1 MTKTIV
7 TERPRVLVTGASGFI
22 GGFVAEFL
30 QANGYDVRAATRV
43 GASPVPTVTERV
55 TAPDFSKPFDA
66 DPLVQG
72 IDRVVHLAG
81 LAHATRSISDA
92 TYMAINAEAAQQLA
106 AAARDAGVKRF
117 VFMSSVRA
125 QTGPSA
131 SSIVTEALTPMPTDA
146 YGRSKLTGERLITE
160 TLSGTATAAIL
171 LRPVLVYGPGVKGN
185 MGTLIRLAR
194 SPWPLPVTGS
204 GARRSL
210 VSRDN
215 LANAVLH
222 ALTAPKLGSSTLGAG
237 PFLVADDEALTIA
250 EILGA
255 LRQGLDRPP
264 GTFRVPQKPI
274 ELALR
279 SFGRAADLERL
290 FGDLRVS
297 TVALQATGW
306 KAPVPVREGLAA
318 AIRGA

>member
-1 MTKTIV
+1 MTETRAQ
-7 TERPRVLVTGASGFI
+7 ERPRVLVTGATGFI
-22 GGFVAEFL
+22 GGFVAEYL
-30 QANGYDVRAATRV
+30 QANGCDVRVACRA
-43 GASPVPTVTERV
+43 GASPGLTVTERV

-72 IDRVVHLAG
+72 IDHVIHIAG
-81 LAHATRSISDA
+81 LAHATASIPEA
-92 TYMAINAEAAQQLA
+92 AYMALNAEAAQRLA
-106 AAARDAGVKRF
+106 SSAQRAGVKRF
-117 VFMSSVRA
+117 IFLSSIRA

-131 SSIVTEALTPMPTDA
+131 PGVVTEALTPTPTDV

-160 TLSGTATAAIL
+160 TLRGTATAPIL

-185 MGTLIRLAR
+185 MGTLMRLAR
-194 SPWPLPVTGS
+194 SPWPLPVKGF

-210 VSRDN
+210 VSRVN
-215 LANAVLH
+215 LASAVLH
-222 ALTAPKLGSSTLGAG
+222 ALHSPNLGAG
-237 PFLVADDEALTIA
+237 PYLVADDDALTVA

-255 LRQGLDRPP
+255 LRQGLGRPP

-297 TVALQATGW
+297 TDALQSTGW
-306 KAPVPVREGLAA
+306 KAAMPIREGLAA
-318 AIRGA
+318 AIRVA